1 MIKKIKEKLSNNDEI
16 RKVVNNS
23 GWLIFDKL
31 CRLGLNLIV
40 TAWVARYLGPSQFGD
55 LAYVLAFL
63 AFFQAVSILGLDNI
77 VVREIAK
84 NIKVSGSVI
93 ATVFI
98 LRLSIGIISY
108 LISVVLMGVIN
119 GFDGKL
125 IAITTICAL
134 NLIFQAA
141 DTIDLW
147 FQSQSESKRTVVVRL
162 VTYLF
167 TNGLKV
173 FLILNNFSIL
183 YFAAVTAL
191 EAGLCAIGL
200 IYSYR
205 KYPAT
210 KFKFQ
215 FSVAKELLKESW
227 PYIFSS
233 LSVMVY
239 MRIDQLMIKS
249 FLGTKELGVYAA
261 ILPLAMTWTFVVT
274 TLTTSLAPYIAR
286 KKNTSEKQYWLA
298 LKNTFRLYALLG
310 WVTCIGVYALAPIVV
325 PILFGDSYSSGI
337 GVLQVLVFVNIFIN
351 MGVAQSLW
359 ILNEG
364 KSKLAM
370 YRTIFGAI
378 VCVISNILL
387 IPSFGIYGAACSAL
401 LAQFCS
407 TMLSNVFISRK
418 ILKIQIK
425 SLFLLK

>member
-1 MIKKIKEKLSNNDEI
+1 MIKKIKRGLLKNNELK
-16 RKVVNNS
+16 KVINNS
-23 GWLIFDKL
+23 GWLIFDKI
-31 CRLGLNLIV
+31 CRLGLSLIV
-40 TAWVARYLGPSQFGD
+40 SAWVARYLGPNQFGD

-77 VVREIAK
+77 VVRDIARNVEK
-84 NIKVSGSVI
+84 SGSII
-93 ATVFI
+93 ATVLI
-98 LRLSIGIISY
+98 LRLSIGAIFYIITI
-108 LISVVLMGVIN
+108 LLMGFLN
-119 GFDGKL
+119 GFDSNF
-125 IAITTICAL
+125 IIITAICAL
-134 NLIFQAA
+134 SLIFQSS

-162 VTYLF
+162 ITYLF
-167 TNGLKV
+167 TNGVKII
-173 FLILNNFSIL
+173 LILNGFSIV

-210 KFKFQ
+210 KLKFQ
-215 FSVAKELLKESW
+215 FSIGKVLLKESW

-286 KKNTSEKQYWLA
+286 KKNNSEKQYWIA
-298 LKNTFRLYALLG
+298 LKNIFRLYSLLG
-310 WVTCIGVYALAPIVV
+310 WVTCIGVYILTPIVV
-325 PILFGDSYSSGI
+325 PILFGDAYTSGI

-370 YRTIFGAI
+370 YRTLFGAA

-387 IPSFGIYGAACSAL
+387 IPSFGMYGAAYSAL

-407 TMLSNVFISRK
+407 TILSNVFISRK